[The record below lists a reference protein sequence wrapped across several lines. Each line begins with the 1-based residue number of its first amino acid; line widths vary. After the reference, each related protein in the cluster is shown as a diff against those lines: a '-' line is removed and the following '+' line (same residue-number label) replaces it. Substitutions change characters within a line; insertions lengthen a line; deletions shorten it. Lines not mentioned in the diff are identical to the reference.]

1 VGNFR
6 NFAVWVIIA
15 MLMFALFNLF
25 QQPGQQ
31 TRSTEKSYS
40 DFISDVQ
47 SGSIKSVTIA
57 GDQITGVTSESEKFR
72 TTSTG
77 RSKPD
82 HHSA

>member
-47 SGSIKSVTIA
+47 SADPAHPRCVDLLHAPDAGRRFGKAMGFGKSQGQA
-57 GDQITGVTSESEKFR
+57 C
-72 TTSTG
+72 
-77 RSKPD
+77 
-82 HHSA
+82 